1 MKHKYRK
8 LQLNKSLVCQDARPF
23 REGMRRL
30 SFTLLLAMV
39 ALTADAVLPQRLEM
53 VVIHSYHQDYPWT
66 ALQHEGFTDTLSH
79 TLPEYD
85 INFSVEYLD
94 TKRVR
99 PSTDYL
105 QKFLYY
111 LQAKHLDD
119 IPALI
124 YVTDDNAMNFVLGV
138 GAQSV
143 QTTPVVFSGV
153 NNLSLAK
160 TLDRQ
165 QITGVF
171 ERKDVE
177 SSIRL
182 VQQIRPGT
190 KRIIFLGDGGS
201 TDQAI
206 GIRIK
211 EVSQHYAGLEIVHI
225 GRSSLNDLLETL
237 RAAGTGVVIV
247 TTIGGVRDTSG
258 HVLELDKIMEQ
269 VTNTG
274 RMVLI
279 MEDAYL
285 FPGVLGGYVTT
296 ARLQGETAAR
306 LATRI
311 IRGEAVSSIEPV
323 TESPAELIFD
333 WNTLRHFG
341 VRLTDELRMQAKIIN
356 QPRPFLDR
364 HPLLVRWSLGVFVA
378 ATVIIIAIFI
388 FVTRHKNRI
397 IKEQTTDDLT
407 GLPNR
412 TRLLQ
417 DARAMPAPRFAVID
431 INNFK
436 AINTFYGLDTGD
448 AVLISVS
455 QEITQLL
462 PGGVKLYR
470 MGRDQF
476 GVLADRSLDFSSFK
490 QLVAKIVEALRHNHL
505 SIGEPE
511 IHLTAS
517 AGISG
522 CESTSLIAGAEQALH
537 IARDR
542 NQSYAVDEDARE
554 DTERQ
559 KQNILWA
566 NKLSTAL
573 EAGRIRP
580 FFQPIIHN
588 ASGKREKYEALVR
601 LIDEDGSIVTP
612 FFFLETAKRTR
623 QYAML
628 TRAMIEQSFDMLGD
642 RPISISLNFTVE
654 DIRNYETVRF
664 FKDKLNKYNVA
675 DRVVVELIE
684 SEGIENYEEVSRFIT
699 EIKELGC
706 RVAIDDFGTGYSNFT
721 HLMHLNADYLK
732 IDGSIIKRINDDR
745 NSELITRMLV
755 DFARRLGME
764 TIAEY
769 VDSQAVLDKVTALGV
784 DYSQGFFL
792 GKPGPELPG
801 PE

>member
-1 MKHKYRK
+1 MMAMTT
-8 LQLNKSLVCQDARPF
+8 NAAR
-23 REGMRRL
+23 RH
-30 SFTLLLAMV
+30 
-39 ALTADAVLPQRLEM
+39 LEV

-66 ALQHEGFTDTLSH
+66 SLQHEGFRDALSH
-79 TLPEYD
+79 ALPEYD

-99 PSTDYL
+99 PSTGYL
-105 QKFLYY
+105 QKFLSY
-111 LQAKHLDD
+111 LQAKHFGD
-119 IPALI
+119 IPELI
-124 YVTDDNAMNFVLGV
+124 YITDDNAMHFILDMGV
-138 GAQSV
+138 QLF

-153 NNLSLAK
+153 NNLSLAGV
-160 TLDRQ
+160 LDRE

-177 SSIRL
+177 ASIRL
-182 VQQIRPGT
+182 VQQIRPKT
-190 KRIIFLGDGGS
+190 ERIIFLGDGGS
-201 TDQAI
+201 TDYAI
-206 GIRIK
+206 GLRIK
-211 EVSQHYAGLEIVHI
+211 EVSQRYAGLEIIHI
-225 GRSSLNDLLETL
+225 SRNRLDDLQERLQ
-237 RAAGTGVVIV
+237 AAGTGVVIV
-247 TTIGGVRDTSG
+247 TTIGGVRDTNG
-258 HVLELDKIMEQ
+258 RVLELNEIMAQ
-269 VTNTG
+269 ITDTG

-279 MEDAYL
+279 MEDAYF

-311 IRGEAVSSIEPV
+311 IRGESVSTIKPV
-323 TESPAELIFD
+323 TESPAELVFD
-333 WNTLRHFG
+333 WNALQYFG
-341 VRLTDELRMQAKIIN
+341 VRLSDELMARAKIIN
-356 QPRPFLDR
+356 QPLPFLER
-364 HPLLVRWSLGVFVA
+364 HPKLVRWMLAVFIA
-378 ATVIIIAIFI
+378 AAVIIIAVFI

-397 IKEQTTDDLT
+397 IKEQTTDELT

-417 DARAMPAPRFAVID
+417 DTRAMSTPRFAVID
-431 INNFK
+431 IHNFK

-448 AVLISVS
+448 AVLIAVS
-455 QEITQLL
+455 QEIAHCL
-462 PGGVKLYR
+462 PEEVRLYR

-476 GVLADRSLDFSSFK
+476 GVLADRSLDFRLFK
-490 QLVAKIVEALRHNHL
+490 QLIAKIVETLRHNHL

-517 AGISG
+517 AGISSP
-522 CESTSLIAGAEQALH
+522 ESTSLIAGAEHALH
-537 IARDR
+537 IARER
-542 NQSYAVDEDARE
+542 NEGYAIDEDARE
-554 DTERQ
+554 NAERQ

-573 EAGRIRP
+573 ESGRIRP

-588 ASGKREKYEALVR
+588 TSGKREKYEALVR
-601 LIDEDGSIVTP
+601 LIDEDGSIITP

-628 TRAMIEQSFDMLGD
+628 TRTMIEQSLDMLSD
-642 RPISISLNFTVE
+642 RSISISLNLTVE
-654 DIRNYETVRF
+654 DIRNYKTVRF
-664 FKDKLNKYNVA
+664 FKDKLKEHNVP
-675 DRVVVELIE
+675 DRIVVELIE
-684 SEGIENYEEVSRFIT
+684 SEGIENYEEVSRFIA

-732 IDGSIIKRINDDR
+732 IDGSIIKRINDDM
-745 NSELITRMLV
+745 NSELVIRMLV
-755 DFARRLGME
+755 DFAHRLGMQ

-769 VDSQAVLDKVTALGV
+769 VDSQALLDKVTALGV

-792 GKPGPELPG
+792 GKPEPELPDA
-801 PE
+801 

>member
-1 MKHKYRK
+1 MCRITF
-8 LQLNKSLVCQDARPF
+8 V
-23 REGMRRL
+23 
-30 SFTLLLAMV
+30 LLLAMV
-39 ALTADAVLPQRLEM
+39 ALTTNAARQHLEV

-66 ALQHEGFTDTLSH
+66 ALQHEGFTGALSH
-79 TLPEYD
+79 ALPEYN

-99 PSTDYL
+99 PSTGYL
-105 QKFLYY
+105 QKFLSY
-111 LQAKHLDD
+111 LQAKHLNDT
-119 IPALI
+119 PALI
-124 YVTDDNAMNFVLGV
+124 YVTDDNAMNFMLQMGV
-138 GAQSV
+138 QSF
-143 QTTPVVFSGV
+143 QTIPVVFSGV
-153 NNLSLAK
+153 NNLSLAE

-171 ERKDVE
+171 ERKGVE

-182 VQQIRPGT
+182 VQQIRPKT
-190 KRIIFLGDGGS
+190 ERIIFLGDGGS
-201 TDQAI
+201 TDHAI
-206 GIRIK
+206 GTRIK
-211 EVSQHYAGLEIVHI
+211 EVSKRYAGLEIVHI
-225 GRSSLNDLLETL
+225 GRSLLDDLLETL
-237 RAAGTGVVIV
+237 REAGAGVVVV
-247 TTIGGVRDTSG
+247 TTIGGVRDTNG
-258 HVLELDKIMEQ
+258 RVLELNEIMAQ
-269 VTNTG
+269 ITGTG

-279 MEDAYL
+279 MEDAYF

-311 IRGEAVSSIEPV
+311 IQGEPVSTVEPV

-333 WNTLRHFG
+333 WNALQYFDVDLG
-341 VRLTDELRMQAKIIN
+341 DELMDKAKILN
-356 QPRPFLDR
+356 QPLPFLER
-364 HPLLVRWSLGVFVA
+364 HPLLVRRLLAVFIAVA
-378 ATVIIIAIFI
+378 VIIIAIFI
-388 FVTRHKNRI
+388 FITRHKNRI
-397 IKEQTTDDLT
+397 IKEQTIDELT

-417 DARAMPAPRFAVID
+417 DTRAMSRPRFAVID
-431 INNFK
+431 IHNFK

-448 AVLISVS
+448 AVLIAVS
-455 QEITQLL
+455 QKIVHLL
-462 PGGVKLYR
+462 PDGVQLYR

-476 GVLADRSLDFSSFK
+476 GVLADQSTDFSSFK
-490 QLVAKIVEALRHNHL
+490 LLIAKIVKTLRHNHL

-517 AGISG
+517 AGISSR
-522 CESTSLIAGAEQALH
+522 ESTSLIAGAEQALH

-542 NQSYAVDEDARE
+542 NEGYAVDEDAQE
-554 DTERQ
+554 NAERQ

-573 EAGRIRP
+573 ETGRIKP

-588 ASGKREKYEALVR
+588 TSGRWEKYEALVR

-628 TRAMIEQSFDMLGD
+628 TRTMIEQSLDMLGD
-642 RPISISLNFTVE
+642 RPVSISLNFTVE

-664 FKDKLNKYNVA
+664 FKRKLNEYNVA
-675 DRVVVELIE
+675 DRIIVELIE
-684 SEGIENYEEVSRFIT
+684 SEGIENYEEVSRFIA

-745 NSELITRMLV
+745 NSELVTRMLV
-755 DFARRLGME
+755 DFAHRLGME

-769 VDSQAVLDKVTALGV
+769 VDSQEVLDKVTALGV

-792 GKPGPELPG
+792 GKPGPELPDT
-801 PE
+801 